1 MSVCVLRLLFT
12 IPWVGIRYVIVAFLS
27 STYLLLGQFLSFENI
42 GTSVTQRVNA
52 RLDYKV
58 LAKQN
63 AALAGAII
71 YGA

>member
-12 IPWVGIRYVIVAFLS
+12 IPWVGIQYLIMAFIS
-27 STYLLLGQFLSFENI
+27 NTYLLFGPISFFLGNM
-42 GTSVTQRVNA
+42 GTSITQRVNA

-63 AALAGAII
+63 AS
-71 YGA
+71 